1 MNNQQILNLA
11 DVETDDFKAIQD
23 AVDEWKLCGMPGTF
37 GFISEQEKQECI
49 EALQRALK
57 TTYNKGA
64 IAGGVA
70 ALVGI
75 GVGAGIWKIHLY
87 FKAKKERNKETKVE

>member
-11 DVETDDFKAIQD
+11 DVDTSDFVAIQD
-23 AVDEWKLCGMPGTF
+23 AVDEWKACGMPGTF

-49 EALQRALK
+49 EALQRAFK

-75 GVGAGIWKIHLY
+75 GIGAGICKIHLY
-87 FKAKKERNKETKVE
+87 FKTKKETKVE

>member
-11 DVETDDFKAIQD
+11 DVETSDFVAIQD
-23 AVDEWKLCGMPGTF
+23 AVDEWKECGMPGTF
-37 GFISEQEKQECI
+37 GFISEQDKQECF
-49 EALQRALK
+49 EALQQALK

-70 ALVGI
+70 ALAGIGI
-75 GVGAGIWKIHLY
+75 GVGIGKIHLY
-87 FKAKKERNKETKVE
+87 FKAKKETKVE

>member
-11 DVETDDFKAIQD
+11 DVETSDFVAIQD
-23 AVDEWKLCGMPGTF
+23 AVDEWKECGMPGTF

-49 EALQRALK
+49 EALQQALK
-57 TTYNKGA
+57 TTYNKGV
-64 IAGGVA
+64 IVGGVA

-75 GVGAGIWKIHLY
+75 GVGVGIWKIRLY
-87 FKAKKERNKETKVE
+87 FKTKKETKVE